1 MVLKMK
7 RAPRLTF
14 LQQKDCH
21 VETFFTSLETHA
33 FLQQKKGG
41 EEQYSAANA
50 RQALLL
56 LRLVL
61 SCSLLLISS
70 NPPLYAYR

>member
-7 RAPRLTF
+7 RAPRLKF
-14 LQQKDCH
+14 LQQKHCH
-21 VETFFTSLETHA
+21 TETFFTWLETHA

-50 RQALLL
+50 R
-56 LRLVL
+56 
-61 SCSLLLISS
+61 
-70 NPPLYAYR
+70 